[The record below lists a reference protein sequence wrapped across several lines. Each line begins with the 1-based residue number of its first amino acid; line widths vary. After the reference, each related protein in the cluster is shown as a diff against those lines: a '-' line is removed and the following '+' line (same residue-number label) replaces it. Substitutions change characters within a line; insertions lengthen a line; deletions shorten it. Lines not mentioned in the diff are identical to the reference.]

1 MINSLP
7 AAAGSGTERVQYIST
22 RGEAPSLGFA
32 DAMLAGLAR
41 DGGLYVPDSWPRLDA
56 AAIAGFAGRSY
67 AEVAV
72 DIIGCF
78 TGDSVSQGDLSRMA
92 REAYG
97 NFRHPAVAPLTQL
110 GANTFL
116 LELFHGPTLAFK
128 DLAMQ
133 LLARLIDHVLAARGE
148 RRTIVVATSGDT
160 GGAAVEAFGG
170 RRQVDL
176 VVLFP
181 HGRISDVQRRM
192 MTTTDAA
199 NVSAVTIDGTFDD
212 CQAIVKGMF
221 NHHGF
226 REQVRLSG
234 VNSINWARIV
244 AQAVYYFTAAVSLG
258 APARKIAFAV
268 PTGNFGD
275 VYAGYVAAQM
285 GLPVDRLI
293 VATNINDILTRTLAT
308 GAYEPRA
315 VVATTSPSMD
325 IQVASNFERLLFE
338 AYDREA
344 SAIRALMGSLA
355 QSQRFVLSARALSAI
370 RSLFTADRADED
382 EVAATLRTIKRET
395 GNFIDPHTAVAIAV
409 AEKESRDPAVPM
421 VVLCTAHAA
430 KFPDAV
436 EAACGARPALPG
448 WLTTIGER
456 PERVTALPADQS
468 AVERFVLATSRAAQ
482 EGAAA

>member
-1 MINSLP
+1 
-7 AAAGSGTERVQYIST
+7 
-22 RGEAPSLGFA
+22 
-32 DAMLAGLAR
+32 MLAGLAR
-41 DGGLYVPDSWPRLDA
+41 DGGLYVPDAWPRLEMS
-56 AAIAGFAGRSY
+56 AIAAFAGRSY

-72 DIIGCF
+72 GVIRPF
-78 TGDSVSQGDLSRMA
+78 TDDSVSDADLARMA

-97 NFRHPAVAPLTQL
+97 NFRHPAVAPLSQL
-110 GANTFL
+110 GANTFA

-133 LLARLIDHVLAARGE
+133 LLARLMDHVLAARGE

-160 GGAAVEAFGG
+160 GGAAVEAF
-170 RRQVDL
+170 RERSQVDL

-192 MTTTDAA
+192 MTTAEAA
-199 NVSAVTIDGTFDD
+199 NVSAIAIDGTFDD

-221 NHHGF
+221 NHHAF
-226 REQVRLSG
+226 SDQVRLSG

-258 APARKIAFAV
+258 APERKIAFTV

-275 VYAGYVAAQM
+275 IYAGYVAERM
-285 GLPVDRLI
+285 GLPIDRLVI
-293 VATNINDILTRTLAT
+293 ATNVNDILSRTLAT
-308 GAYEPRA
+308 GSYELRD

-325 IQVASNFERLLFE
+325 IQVSSNFERLLFD
-338 AYDREA
+338 AYGRDA
-344 SAIRALMGSLA
+344 GAIRAVMGSLA
-355 QSQRFVLSARALSAI
+355 QSRRFTLSARALSYI
-370 RSLFTADRADED
+370 RGLFAADRADED
-382 EVAATLRTIKRET
+382 EVAATIRTVKRET
-395 GNFIDPHTAVAIAV
+395 GNFVDPHSAVGIAV
-409 AEKESRDPAVPM
+409 AEKISRDPAVPM
-421 VVLCTAHAA
+421 VVLSTAHAA

-436 EAACGARPALPG
+436 EAACGARPPLPE
-448 WLTTIGER
+448 WLSDIANR

-468 AVERFVLATSRAAQ
+468 AVERFVLKTSRAAQ